1 MQKNDEK
8 VYQILKNNMT
18 MQYFTL
24 KLFPEFCQKN
34 YNVLGTFINHVD
46 CGQHGRGRGFIKNP
60 YY

>member
-1 MQKNDEK
+1 
-8 VYQILKNNMT
+8 

-46 CGQHGRGRGFIKNP
+46 NMAGGGGLSKIHITK
-60 YY
+60 